1 MVLHLRLF
9 RSSQE
14 SWLSEIVM
22 IMNYPKPK
30 LLLAQ
35 AQAASPIFTSYGPS
49 GLRPFNPKYQQQ
61 WLMRGEARSR
71 FMSHNYTQNPPF
83 YEASRLMNFVRW
95 SICGEK
101 NISIRKIFDQDQL
114 LVVDVIRRKR
124 CLWGK
129 PETRLQAF
137 HLSLLRSSPGFHWL
151 DK

>member
-83 YEASRLMNFVRW
+83 YKVDELRQMKHMWRKKYFHSSDFWSRSTLGCWCYQEKKVFVRKTW
-95 SICGEK
+95 NAS
-101 NISIRKIFDQDQL
+101 SSF
-114 LVVDVIRRKR
+114 
-124 CLWGK
+124 
-129 PETRLQAF
+129 PSFSSSLQ
-137 HLSLLRSSPGFHWL
+137 PGFPL
-151 DK
+151 GGK